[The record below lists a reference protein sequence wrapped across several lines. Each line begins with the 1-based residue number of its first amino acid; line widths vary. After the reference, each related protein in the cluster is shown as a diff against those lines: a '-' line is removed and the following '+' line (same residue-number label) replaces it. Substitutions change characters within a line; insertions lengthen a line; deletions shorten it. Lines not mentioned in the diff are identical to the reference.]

1 MSRRVSLLRSL
12 RRDRTYVYRLF
23 ALLLFISMNLITV
36 VILHF
41 HEQGQLRK
49 LEIMNLVSGIII
61 SAVFIY
67 GAIDLAKRNINYETV
82 KKEREKIST
91 KLSSSQDLLFRIDN
105 ETRQE
110 VGSWLHGTLQPQL
123 TRLAR
128 DIRAKKETDCD
139 IVAQRVDEINE
150 KYVRAYSHDLYPPSL
165 IVSLEV
171 GLETLLDGRAEL
183 TLDHQLTN
191 ASNIGFSIWSSESG
205 FEDSTRPLR
214 LVLGRER
221 GYATYRIIEEA
232 VANAEKKSSASQIAV
247 DVRVEGEQIRILVH
261 DNGAPISK
269 DAKRGLGHSVIDT
282 FVQKFDGNWS
292 FTNVADGV
300 ELIALIPYTPLTVAE
315 TLNRRFQGGL
325 DE

>member
-12 RRDRTYVYRLF
+12 WRDRTYKYRLF
-23 ALLLFISMNLITV
+23 GLLLFVSMSSITV

-67 GAIDLAKRNINYETV
+67 GAIDLAKRNTNYETV

-123 TRLAR
+123 TRLAK
-128 DIRAKKETDCD
+128 DIREKKQTDCT
-139 IVAQRVDEINE
+139 IVAQQVDEINE
-150 KYVRAYSHDLYPPSL
+150 KFVRAYSHDLYPPSL

-171 GLETLLDGRAEL
+171 GLETLLENRAEL
-183 TLDHQLTN
+183 ILDHRLTN
-191 ASNIGFSIWSSESG
+191 ASNIGFSFWSSGSG
-205 FEDSTRPLR
+205 FEDSDRPLR
-214 LVLGRER
+214 FVLGRER
-221 GYATYRIIEEA
+221 SYAVYRIVEEA
-232 VANAEKKSSASQIAV
+232 VANAEKKPSTSRIVV
-247 DVRVEGEQIRILVH
+247 DVVVDVEGEKIRVSIH
-261 DNGAPISK
+261 DNGAPIPA
-269 DAKRGLGHSVIDT
+269 DAKPGLGHSVIDA
-282 FVQKFDGNWS
+282 FVQKFDGNVS
-292 FTNVADGV
+292 FKNVGDGV
-300 ELIALIPYTPLTVAE
+300 ELIAYIPYHPKSVAE
-315 TLNRRFQGGL
+315 TLNRRFQKQG
-325 DE
+325 

>member
-1 MSRRVSLLRSL
+1 MSNTFFLLRKL
-12 RRDRTYVYRLF
+12 RSDRTFFYRLF
-23 ALLLFISMNLITV
+23 SLVLFVSAEIFTV
-36 VILHF
+36 LVLNF
-41 HEQGQLRK
+41 HENGQLRH
-49 LEIMNLVSGIII
+49 IAVMN
-61 SAVFIY
+61 AVTGVTIASIFVY
-67 GAIDLAKRNINYETV
+67 GAVDLSKRNVNYETV
-82 KKEREKIST
+82 KTEKDVITSKFT
-91 KLSSSQDLLFRIDN
+91 TTQDLLFRIDN

-282 FVQKFDGNWS
+282 SVQKFDGNWS

-300 ELIALIPYTPLTVAE
+300 ELIALIPYTPLTVAA

>member
-1 MSRRVSLLRSL
+1 
-12 RRDRTYVYRLF
+12 
-23 ALLLFISMNLITV
+23 MNLITV